1 MPFAQTLLFAL
12 PVIVGGGL
20 HIAAIRIGL
29 WPGLARV
36 PLDGGLTWRG
46 RRIFGE
52 NKTVR
57 GAVVMVA
64 ATALA
69 SGLLRLASGAHALTA
84 HGLATADIHP
94 LAWGALLGAGYVAGE
109 LPNSFLKRQLDV
121 SPGTAARGGL
131 GPLFWVV
138 DQCDSLAGVL
148 AAASLVATPPFTLV
162 AASVVLT
169 LVVHPL
175 AALAMKGLG
184 LKRRVG

>member
-1 MPFAQTLLFAL
+1 MPTPGMLAPLQEDGPTERRALGRHPHPHRSSFLSRKHRTPRRWEPWVSESFGVRCGMPFAQTLLFAL

-84 HGLATADIHP
+84 RGLATAATYP
-94 LAWGALLGAGYVAGE
+94 LA
-109 LPNSFLKRQLDV
+109 
-121 SPGTAARGGL
+121 
-131 GPLFWVV
+131 
-138 DQCDSLAGVL
+138 
-148 AAASLVATPPFTLV
+148 
-162 AASVVLT
+162 
-169 LVVHPL
+169 
-175 AALAMKGLG
+175 
-184 LKRRVG
+184 